1 MFKRL
6 VASLTLD
13 YEFIARGRGIL
24 TKEEMDMITAGDR
37 TKVLRAEQVLTPV
50 GAKPSYDDR
59 IDLDECGLIVDHIQQ
74 VVEWIDQLGRNE
86 IV

>member
-6 VASLTLD
+6 IATLTWN

-24 TKEEMDMITAGDR
+24 SKEEMDMITGGSR
-37 TKVLRAEQVLTPV
+37 TMVLHAEQIMTPV

>member
-13 YEFIARGRGIL
+13 YEFVARGRGIL
-24 TKEEMDMITAGDR
+24 SKEVMDMITAGDR
-37 TKVLRAEQVLTPV
+37 TKVLFAEQVLTPV